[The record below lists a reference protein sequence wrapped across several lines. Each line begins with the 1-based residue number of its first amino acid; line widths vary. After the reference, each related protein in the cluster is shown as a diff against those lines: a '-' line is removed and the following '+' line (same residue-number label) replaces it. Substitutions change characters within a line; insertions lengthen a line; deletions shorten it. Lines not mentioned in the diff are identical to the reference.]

1 MSRWESHSHCWSG
14 VCERMNTLVVC
25 DCDCWHE
32 TADWSCI
39 AVSYCTL
46 FMAALCCMAYRWLI
60 HVALSWAALLD
71 VCNHTVERRRAGL
84 ASREAMLLSLRAVGG
99 GGRCPMRL
107 WITGCSSKLPVSP
120 CRGSKKCRHRPVRT
134 LCVWINI
141 DCLVAASHTRAESSD
156 HPTQLALY
164 ATRHD
169 LNIVSDSASKSY
181 SVERWSWSRTN
192 NITHSL
198 GFF

>member
-1 MSRWESHSHCWSG
+1 VFGVPRALEHPAWIAVYAYSLIVLMSRWESHSHCWSG

-99 GGRCPMRL
+99 GAGAPCDCESLAAAASCP
-107 WITGCSSKLPVSP
+107 S
-120 CRGSKKCRHRPVRT
+120 VRAEVPRNAAT
-134 LCVWINI
+134 DLSGLCV
-141 DCLVAASHTRAESSD
+141 C
-156 HPTQLALY
+156 
-164 ATRHD
+164 
-169 LNIVSDSASKSY
+169 
-181 SVERWSWSRTN
+181 
-192 NITHSL
+192 
-198 GFF
+198 G